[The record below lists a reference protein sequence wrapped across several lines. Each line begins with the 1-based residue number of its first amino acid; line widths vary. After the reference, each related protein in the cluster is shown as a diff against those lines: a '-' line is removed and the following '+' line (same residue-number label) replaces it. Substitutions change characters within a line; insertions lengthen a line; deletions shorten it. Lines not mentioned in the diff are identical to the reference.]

1 MVILPAIDLKGGKC
15 VRLYQGDFDQSTV
28 FSDYPEEMALKWQQ
42 QGAKH
47 LHVVDLDGA
56 KKGEPI
62 NIFSIK
68 KILEAIDIPIEVGGG
83 IRTLEN
89 IEDLLEMGV
98 ERVILG
104 STAVENPELI
114 REAAREFGEQVIVGI
129 DAKRGKVAVNGWLSV
144 SNTTALDLA
153 VRVGDM
159 GISTIIYTDIAK
171 DGTLAGHNAEATA
184 DLARRSGLAV
194 IASGGVSSLD
204 DIRALKEHEADGIE
218 GIVIG
223 RALYTGALNLAD
235 AINIAE
241 E

>member
-204 DIRALKEHEADGIE
+204 DIKALKEHEADGIE

>member
-184 DLARRSGLAV
+184 ELARRSGLAV